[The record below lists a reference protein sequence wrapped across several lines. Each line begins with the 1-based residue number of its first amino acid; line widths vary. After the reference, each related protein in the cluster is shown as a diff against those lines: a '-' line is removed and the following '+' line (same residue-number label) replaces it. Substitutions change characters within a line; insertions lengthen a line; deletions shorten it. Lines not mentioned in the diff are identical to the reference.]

1 MKFWRIFVSKI
12 LEIGDK
18 VASIGFAGESFGS
31 EYFRI
36 FRIDHISAKRCRA
49 FCINSKKLKDVV
61 FTLDRTPYYLD
72 GIAFYHFS
80 GSYGGVDAVLVTEA
94 IQKLYENFSRILRLK
109 KQVEAISQW
118 SENLSLH
125 TTSDLSAIIK
135 AIDSI
140 EAFLKTQ
147 KISTSTLQTNQ
158 QTNQQ
163 NYGFH

>member
-1 MKFWRIFVSKI
+1 MSKI

-18 VASIGFAGESFGS
+18 VASIGFAGKSFGT

-36 FRIDHISAKRCRA
+36 FHVDHVTAKRCRA
-49 FCINSKKLKDVV
+49 FCINSQRLKDVV
-61 FTLDRTPYYLD
+61 FTIDRTPYYQD

-94 IQKLYENFSRILRLK
+94 IQKLYENYSRILRLK
-109 KQVEAISQW
+109 KQVKAISEW
-118 SENLSLH
+118 SDCLSLH
-125 TTSDLSAIIK
+125 ATEDLSAIIK

-147 KISTSTLQTNQ
+147 K
-158 QTNQQ
+158 
-163 NYGFH
+163 HP